1 MKLLLL
7 HISFEKRLRRLIEK
21 LEKALHQPRDDDDKV
36 VLFSTGSILH
46 LRNQT
51 KIAEFRKRD
60 ELELTE
66 SLLTLSEKFNCTF
79 IVAPIVL
86 KRGKV
91 VRAFSLVVSPNNV
104 ERIESPYYALMNG
117 RHKVKTEPLDLG
129 NVKVS
134 IIIDED
140 IYLPELSVIHTIN
153 NRRRILLFFPGIGL
167 NYESYIKMF
176 EARILENKAPGIF
189 VGGIVNV
196 GRDILVETP
205 SMILDC
211 SGRILQVISNRESL
225 AIVKAEDLISAECN
239 QNLIDSAGRRRFVLY
254 NILR

>member
-1 MKLLLL
+1 MKFLLL
-7 HISFEKRLRRLIEK
+7 HISFEKRVSRLIEK
-21 LEKALHQPRDDDDKV
+21 LEKALRQSHDDDSRV
-36 VLFSTGSILH
+36 VLFSTSSILH

-51 KIAEFRKRD
+51 KITAFRKRN

-66 SLLTLSEKFNCTF
+66 SLLTLSEKFNSTF

-104 ERIESPYYALMNG
+104 VRIESPYYALMNG

-129 NVKVS
+129 GIKVS
-134 IIIDED
+134 IIIDGD
-140 IYLPELSVIHTIN
+140 IYLPELSVVHAIN
-153 NRRRILLFFPGIGL
+153 NKMRILLFFPGIGL
-167 NYESYIKMF
+167 NYESYIKIF

-196 GRDILVETP
+196 GHDVLVETP

-211 SGRILQVISNRESL
+211 SGKIIQVISNRESL

-239 QNLIDSAGRRRFVLY
+239 QNIIDSASRRRFVLY
-254 NILR
+254 NIL

>member
-1 MKLLLL
+1 MKFLLL
-7 HISFEKRLRRLIEK
+7 HISFEKRLNRLIEK
-21 LEKALHQPRDDDDKV
+21 LEKALRQSYDDDGGA

-51 KIAEFRKRD
+51 KITEFRRRD
-60 ELELTE
+60 ESELTE
-66 SLLTLSEKFNCTF
+66 SLLTLSEKFNITF
-79 IVAPIVL
+79 IAAPIVL

-91 VRAFSLVVSPNNV
+91 FRAFSLIVSPNNAK
-104 ERIESPYYALMNG
+104 RIESPYYALMNG
-117 RHKVKTEPLDLG
+117 RYKVKTEPLDLG
-129 NVKVS
+129 NIKVS
-134 IIIDED
+134 IIIDGD
-140 IYLPELSVIHTIN
+140 VYLPELSIIHTIN
-153 NRRRILLFFPGIGL
+153 NKRRILLFFPGIGL

-196 GRDILVETP
+196 GHDILVETP

-211 SGRILQVISNRESL
+211 SGKILQVVSNRESL

-254 NILR
+254 NIL